1 MKYSSNKWKK
11 HHWIIVSLVLI
22 ISIFGINAFTP
33 GGFLWKTSGAR
44 QDVTGK
50 QESFTPWVWKNI
62 EVRAV
67 GDFIPHGSVLKTAS
81 HHKKFY
87 DSLNFD
93 GFRYLFEPVKH
104 LFKKSHLN
112 IVNFETPCSPSKFI
126 KAKSYVFNAPAS
138 SIEALANMNFNLFVL
153 ANNHIY
159 DKGRKGMLETIQQF
173 KKRNLQYSGAGK
185 TKNDVDIPVIKEING
200 VKIAVWSFTHFVN
213 DDYNQ
218 KDSSWVSIFKE
229 KDAVNKIKKWKDSVD
244 VTIVT
249 FHGGEEYKQKP
260 LKKHIEAFHGMLDAG
275 AMVIIGS
282 HPHVPQPVEIY
293 ETKDGRETAIF
304 YSLGNFMANQSRKY
318 KHPVSSL
325 EYGDTRD
332 ALVASFSLTLVDYG
346 PLGKKWEVHNVGV
359 IPCWIENN
367 YNDVLRGKNGKKE
380 NKGEN
385 IIKRDIRVVS
395 VYDEMDNIDMGLDT
409 LLQKIEF
416 KKANKID
423 SLNVKKLIKN
433 KRHFLNRLKR
443 IKKVVGDEFV
453 KRPD

>member
-1 MKYSSNKWKK
+1 MSGRSLGLFRGKRILAVFPRRIEHREEVLVRHVVGHNAERNKAKSYDIASNHPLLMQSK
-11 HHWIIVSLVLI
+11 
-22 ISIFGINAFTP
+22 IS
-33 GGFLWKTSGAR
+33 FLNTI
-44 QDVTGK
+44 D
-50 QESFTPWVWKNI
+50 
-62 EVRAV
+62 
-67 GDFIPHGSVLKTAS
+67 
-81 HHKKFY
+81 
-87 DSLNFD
+87 
-93 GFRYLFEPVKH
+93 
-104 LFKKSHLN
+104 
-112 IVNFETPCSPSKFI
+112 SPSAFLIMDSRGNPTGFI
-126 KAKSYVFNAPAS
+126 LDVFLHSQTNKSYVFNAPAS
-138 SIEALANMNFNLFVL
+138 SIEALANINFNLFVL

-293 ETKDGRETAIF
+293 ETIDGRETAIF